1 MNRPSLSNILSHLLL
16 VPLAACGAVL
26 GFQPAPPCQQLE
38 GAHFYVASDGDDGA
52 DGSEAALWATIEHAL
67 GQIPDGSVVL
77 VKAGLYNGRVRVRGH
92 FDAGVTVC
100 SELPYQAR
108 LRSAGGQVVTVYGYD
123 GEVYGL
129 TLEGFDIAH
138 DGPGGSP
145 LLVHVDGAGD
155 GSVHD
160 IVLRNNIF
168 HDSFDNDLLK
178 VNNAAHHVTVEGN
191 LFYNQ
196 SGHDEH
202 IDINSVTDVT
212 VQDNIFLNDFAAS
225 DRIVGNDTGSFI
237 MIKDSNAADDTVL
250 GSRRVTVRR
259 NVFLNWQGSTGSYF
273 VLIGEDGQPFFEAQE
288 VLVENNLMLGNADNV
303 MRAAFGVKGGS
314 DVTFR
319 HNTVSGDLPSLA
331 FAVRLNREGA
341 NPANEAIRLHH
352 NIWADPTGTMGA
364 EEPGRPND
372 FSDTPPA
379 ETSSFELTGNLYWN
393 GGAPLPEDAG
403 EKINPS
409 DDPSA
414 TIGDP
419 LLASLA
425 GLVPPVWLSGAA
437 RFADTA
443 LRPSA
448 RSSRHW
454 WRATAP
460 RPRAA
465 PPWRQGMRRWPQTE
479 DILGR
484 PRPAA
489 ADLGA
494 VQR

>member
-1 MNRPSLSNILSHLLL
+1 M
-16 VPLAACGAVL
+16 
-26 GFQPAPPCQQLE
+26 
-38 GAHFYVASDGDDGA
+38 
-52 DGSEAALWATIEHAL
+52 
-67 GQIPDGSVVL
+67 
-77 VKAGLYNGRVRVRGH
+77 
-92 FDAGVTVC
+92 
-100 SELPYQAR
+100 
-108 LRSAGGQVVTVYGYD
+108 
-123 GEVYGL
+123 
-129 TLEGFDIAH
+129 
-138 DGPGGSP
+138 
-145 LLVHVDGAGD
+145 
-155 GSVHD
+155 
-160 IVLRNNIF
+160 
-168 HDSFDNDLLK
+168 
-178 VNNAAHHVTVEGN
+178 
-191 LFYNQ
+191 
-196 SGHDEH
+196 
-202 IDINSVTDVT
+202 
-212 VQDNIFLNDFAAS
+212 
-225 DRIVGNDTGSFI
+225 
-237 MIKDSNAADDTVL
+237 
-250 GSRRVTVRR
+250 
-259 NVFLNWQGSTGSYF
+259 
-273 VLIGEDGQPFFEAQE
+273 
-288 VLVENNLMLGNADNV
+288 
-303 MRAAFGVKGGS
+303 
-314 DVTFR
+314 
-319 HNTVSGDLPSLA
+319 SGDLPSLA